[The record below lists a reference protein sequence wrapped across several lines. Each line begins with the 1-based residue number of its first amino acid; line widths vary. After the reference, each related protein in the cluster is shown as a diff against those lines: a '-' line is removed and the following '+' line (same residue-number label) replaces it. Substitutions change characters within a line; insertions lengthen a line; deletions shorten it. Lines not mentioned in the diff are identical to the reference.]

1 MNLSALILR
10 IAGWKVTCTVPDFP
24 KCIICVAPHTS
35 NLDFII
41 GKLVYASL
49 GRKAGFLMKSTW
61 FFFPLG
67 LIFRAIGG
75 VPVYRDRKH
84 SNLTRQL
91 IDRFNSTD
99 RLTLAI
105 TPEGTR
111 SRTTEWRTGF
121 LHIACEAGIPIVL
134 GAIDFGTKS
143 VYLTDVFTPT
153 GDTAADMRAVKDY
166 YKPFTGKH
174 PESFT
179 TD

>member
-35 NLDFII
+35 NYDFII

-84 SNLTRQL
+84 GNLTRQL
-91 IDRFNSTD
+91 IERFDSAD

-121 LHIACEAGIPIVL
+121 LHIAREAGIPIVL
-134 GAIDFGTKS
+134 GAIDFATKS
-143 VYLTDVFTPT
+143 VYLTDVFIPT
-153 GDTAADMRAVKDY
+153 GDTEADMRAVKDY

>member
-35 NLDFII
+35 NYDFII

-84 SNLTRQL
+84 DNLTRQL
-91 IDRFNSTD
+91 IERFDSAD

-121 LHIACEAGIPIVL
+121 LHIAREAGIPIVL
-134 GAIDFGTKS
+134 GAIDFATKS
-143 VYLTDVFTPT
+143 VYLTDVFIPT
-153 GDTAADMRAVKDY
+153 GDTEADMRAVKDY